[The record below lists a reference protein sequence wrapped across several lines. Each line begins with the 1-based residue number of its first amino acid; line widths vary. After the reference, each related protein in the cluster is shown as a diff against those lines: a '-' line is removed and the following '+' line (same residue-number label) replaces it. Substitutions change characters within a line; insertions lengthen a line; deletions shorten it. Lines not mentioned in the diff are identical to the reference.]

1 MFDAAKAKDFWVN
14 EVSIANLFDQFDVK
28 TLDTVMWTGAF
39 HPSNCKKHFE
49 RMAKDILRGGEN
61 SLLRISFE

>member
-28 TLDTVMWTGAF
+28 TL
-39 HPSNCKKHFE
+39 
-49 RMAKDILRGGEN
+49 IQ
-61 SLLRISFE
+61 